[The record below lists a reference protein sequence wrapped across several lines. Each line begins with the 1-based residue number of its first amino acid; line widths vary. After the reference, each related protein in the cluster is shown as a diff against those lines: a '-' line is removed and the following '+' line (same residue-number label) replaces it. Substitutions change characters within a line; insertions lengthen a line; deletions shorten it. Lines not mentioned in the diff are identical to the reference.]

1 MSSGLGDAQ
10 DHPGEKVERIE
21 RLGGSKAKIPL
32 AAIDH
37 LAQALVKRHSLEA
50 DGWVQ
55 EVTSQA
61 FHFFMIFGLH
71 RDPVVNGESA
81 VLPRIEQLDTLV
93 GE

>member
-1 MSSGLGDAQ
+1 MCRIVRARKSSASNVLVA
-10 DHPGEKVERIE
+10 PKPT
-21 RLGGSKAKIPL
+21 IPL
-32 AAIDH
+32 AAIDD
-37 LAQALVKRHSLEA
+37 LTQALVKRHSLEA

-71 RDPVVNGESA
+71 RDPVVNGEST